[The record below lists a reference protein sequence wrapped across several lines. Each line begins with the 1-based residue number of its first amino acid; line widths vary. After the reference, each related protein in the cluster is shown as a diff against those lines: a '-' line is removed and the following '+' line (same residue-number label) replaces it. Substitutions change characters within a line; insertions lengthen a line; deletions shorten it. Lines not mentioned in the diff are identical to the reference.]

1 MKILLTLFSI
11 IPIVLSL
18 ACASDSNSN
27 KLPTAKEING
37 KFPEVNVPRGNFP
50 EAKQLDANFPKAK
63 QLKVKFPEP
72 KFLDADFPEARLPQ
86 IKFPQIKIRESKDLM
101 VITLPA
107 DVLFDFD
114 KDEIRPDA
122 NQALQEIKETIAA
135 NYSNNSMQING
146 HTDSIAADEYNQDLS
161 ERRAMSV
168 LLWLAE
174 EGGISE
180 NRMQIVS
187 YGEKFPIAPDTNS
200 DGSDN
205 SEGRQ
210 KNRRVEI
217 VILKTK

>member
-18 ACASDSNSN
+18 ACASDSNSK

-37 KFPEVNVPRGNFP
+37 KFPEVNMPRGNFP

-122 NQALQEIKETIAA
+122 NQALQEIKEAIAA

-146 HTDSIAADEYNQDLS
+146 HTDSIAADEYNQALS

-168 LLWLAE
+168 LRWLAE
-174 EGGISE
+174 KGGISE
-180 NRMQIVS
+180 NRMQIVG